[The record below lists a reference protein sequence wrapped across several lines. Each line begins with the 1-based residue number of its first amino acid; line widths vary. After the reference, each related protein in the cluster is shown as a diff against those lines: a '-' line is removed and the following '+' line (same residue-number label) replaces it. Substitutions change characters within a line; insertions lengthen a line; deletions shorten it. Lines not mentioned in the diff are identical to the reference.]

1 MARPTPSYPELSH
14 PDPSH
19 PESSHLDPS
28 HLDPSHPDPS
38 HPDPSHP
45 DGPDPSH
52 PDPSYPEPGPSHHGR
67 KLPRISL
74 LREIDETTDL
84 KDIDIADIDY
94 PQFLLQ
100 CMRNSRPFYE
110 RIFNTIA
117 ELEDKLARRDTQI
130 DVLMAERDDYKD
142 GFARMSLRGL
152 DDARGASTTPVPETK
167 RTTKLPDPPIL
178 TDGKDPRF
186 EDWLSRIKNKLKVNA
201 DHYPTE
207 AMKIAYVEG
216 RTGDKAA
223 RHLAPRMKEG
233 SVGEYENVNEV
244 FKHLETVFN
253 DPNKTVNARRK
264 FRAMQMKPSD
274 PYHEFLT
281 EFLHLAGEASIPPD
295 QLKEEL
301 YEKLTYRLKEAMMFH
316 RGGSGTFEEF
326 STYCSHAANTIQSIA
341 EARAQTTTRT
351 STVGGRKEALRRQTS
366 GSETKSAAPLG
377 KEKQE
382 MMKRGLC
389 FNCGEHGHLNRDC
402 PRRKKAVELKAMES
416 SVQER
421 EMEQISELSKKEE
434 L

>member
-28 HLDPSHPDPS
+28 HLDPSHLDPSHLDPSHLDPSHLDPS

-117 ELEDKLARRDTQI
+117 EL
-130 DVLMAERDDYKD
+130 DDYKD

-178 TDGKDPRF
+178 TDGKD
-186 EDWLSRIKNKLKVNA
+186 
-201 DHYPTE
+201 
-207 AMKIAYVEG
+207 
-216 RTGDKAA
+216 
-223 RHLAPRMKEG
+223 
-233 SVGEYENVNEV
+233 
-244 FKHLETVFN
+244 
-253 DPNKTVNARRK
+253 
-264 FRAMQMKPSD
+264 
-274 PYHEFLT
+274 
-281 EFLHLAGEASIPPD
+281 
-295 QLKEEL
+295 
-301 YEKLTYRLKEAMMFH
+301 
-316 RGGSGTFEEF
+316 
-326 STYCSHAANTIQSIA
+326 
-341 EARAQTTTRT
+341 
-351 STVGGRKEALRRQTS
+351 
-366 GSETKSAAPLG
+366 
-377 KEKQE
+377 
-382 MMKRGLC
+382 
-389 FNCGEHGHLNRDC
+389 
-402 PRRKKAVELKAMES
+402 
-416 SVQER
+416 
-421 EMEQISELSKKEE
+421 
-434 L
+434 

>member
-1 MARPTPSYPELSH
+1 MARPTPSYPELSY
-14 PDPSH
+14 PELSH
-19 PESSHLDPS
+19 PESHLDPS
-28 HLDPSHPDPS
+28 HLDPSH
-38 HPDPSHP
+38 
-45 DGPDPSH
+45 PDPSH

-152 DDARGASTTPVPETK
+152 DDARGASTPPRAGNKEDYKAPGSPYLNGRKRSSIRGLVVPN
-167 RTTKLPDPPIL
+167 
-178 TDGKDPRF
+178 
-186 EDWLSRIKNKLKVNA
+186 KNKLKVNA
-201 DHYPTE
+201 DYYPTE

-253 DPNKTVNARRK
+253 DPNKTVNAIQIRR
-264 FRAMQMKPSD
+264 
-274 PYHEFLT
+274 
-281 EFLHLAGEASIPPD
+281 
-295 QLKEEL
+295 
-301 YEKLTYRLKEAMMFH
+301 
-316 RGGSGTFEEF
+316 
-326 STYCSHAANTIQSIA
+326 
-341 EARAQTTTRT
+341 
-351 STVGGRKEALRRQTS
+351 
-366 GSETKSAAPLG
+366 
-377 KEKQE
+377 
-382 MMKRGLC
+382 
-389 FNCGEHGHLNRDC
+389 
-402 PRRKKAVELKAMES
+402 
-416 SVQER
+416 
-421 EMEQISELSKKEE
+421 
-434 L
+434 

>member
-1 MARPTPSYPELSH
+1 MAPPTPSYPELSYPEL

-19 PESSHLDPS
+19 LDPGHADPSHADPS
-28 HLDPSHPDPS
+28 HLDPSHP
-38 HPDPSHP
+38 
-45 DGPDPSH
+45 
-52 PDPSYPEPGPSHHGR
+52 EPGLSYRGG
-67 KLPRISL
+67 KLSRISL
-74 LREIDETTDL
+74 LREIEETTDL
-84 KDIDIADIDY
+84 KNINITDIDY

-100 CMRNSRPFYE
+100 CMRNSQPFYE
-110 RIFNTIA
+110 RIFDTIA
-117 ELEDKLARRDTQI
+117 DLEDKLARRNTQI
-130 DVLMAERDDYKD
+130 DVLIAERDDYKD

-152 DDARGASTTPVPETK
+152 DDTRGASTTPVPETK

-186 EDWLSRIKNKLKVNA
+186 EDWLSRIKNKLKVNV

-233 SVGEYENVNEV
+233 SVGEYRNVDEV

-281 EFLHLAGEASIPPD
+281 EFLHLADEACIPPD

-316 RGGSGTFEEF
+316 RGSSGTFEEF

-341 EARAQTTTRT
+341 EARAQTTTKT
-351 STVGGRKEALRRQTS
+351 STIGGRKEIPRRQTS
-366 GSETKSAAPLG
+366 GSETKSVAPLG

-402 PRRKKAVELKAMES
+402 PRRKKAAELKAMES

-421 EMEQISELSKKEE
+421 EMGQISELSKKEE